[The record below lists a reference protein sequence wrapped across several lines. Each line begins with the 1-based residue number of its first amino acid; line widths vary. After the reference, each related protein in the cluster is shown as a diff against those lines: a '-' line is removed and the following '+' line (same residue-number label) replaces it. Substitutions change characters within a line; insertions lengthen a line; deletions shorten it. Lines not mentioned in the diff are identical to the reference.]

1 MNQLELFEPEHIE
14 RLDLLSKD
22 ELKQFLKLQID
33 LNNRMITEVRRL
45 KALENELRQRSFLVE
60 EQYVTIKNKLYG
72 RSSEKEKSAEPEK
85 SETPKNPK
93 TKVQL
98 PSARYPNAPI
108 IERDITL
115 DNPPNCACCNHQLTD
130 SGMTE
135 DSEYLTVVPAQYI
148 VVREKK
154 HKYRCEKCHGDLKT
168 SPANPRIKPG
178 SSFSDEMM
186 IDVALSKYCDLIPV
200 ERYAAMA
207 GREGIKDLPPQSLI
221 ETTHYV
227 ADFLKVVYDL
237 IKLDILRSQILHAD
251 ETPHRMLE
259 GHEKSRWY
267 LWGFSN
273 KKSCYFEIHDTRS
286 GDVASELLINSE
298 CEYLLSDVFSGYNK
312 AIRDTN
318 VKRQELNRPLI
329 LNPNC
334 NAHARRKFK
343 EAKDN
348 FSDEARYFIDEYKAI
363 YRLEDKCKD
372 LDKKEVESLRSQ
384 MVTHFENMKSRA
396 MQNIAGYSS
405 KSSIG
410 KAMSYFLGNY
420 EGLTLFLKNGD
431 IAIDN
436 NHQERLLRNPVV
448 GRKTWYG
455 THSLRGAETAAVL
468 FTLVETCKLNNVNP
482 REYFKNLVEDLHIG
496 KKPYTPSE
504 FKSLPH

>member
-1 MNQLELFEPEHIE
+1 MKQLELFEAEHIE
-14 RLDLLSKD
+14 RLDLLSKA

-33 LNNRMITEVRRL
+33 LNNRMMTEVRRL
-45 KALENELRQRSFLVE
+45 KALEYELRQRSFLVE
-60 EQYVTIKNKLYG
+60 EQYITIKNKLFG
-72 RSSEKEKSAEPEK
+72 CSSEKEKPEIHEK
-85 SETPKNPK
+85 ADSEKAPR

-98 PSARYPNAPI
+98 PSLRYPNAPV
-108 IERDITL
+108 IERHITL
-115 DNPPNCACCNHQLTD
+115 DSPPNCTCCSNQLTD

-135 DSEYLTVVPAQYI
+135 NSEYLTVVPAQYI
-148 VVREKK
+148 VVREMK

-168 SPANPRIKPG
+168 APANPRIKSG

-221 ETTHYV
+221 ETTHYL
-227 ADFLKVVYDL
+227 ADFLKVAYEL
-237 IKLDILRSQILHAD
+237 IKKDILLSKILHAD

-273 KKSCYFEIHDTRS
+273 KRSCYFEIHDTRS

-312 AIRDTN
+312 AIKDTN
-318 VKRQELNRPLI
+318 VKRLELSRPLI

-343 EAKDN
+343 EAKEN
-348 FSDEARYFIDEYKAI
+348 FTDEARYFIDEYKSI
-363 YRLEDKCKD
+363 YRLEDQCKGKTREEIE
-372 LDKKEVESLRSQ
+372 LIRSQ
-384 MVTHFENMKSRA
+384 METHFQNMKTRA
-396 MQNIAGYSS
+396 MQNFAGYSS

-420 EGLTLFLKNGD
+420 DGLTLFLKNGD
-431 IAIDN
+431 ISIDN

-455 THSLRGAETAAVL
+455 THSIRGAETAAIL

-482 REYFKNLVEDLHIG
+482 REYFKNLVEDLHLG

-504 FKSLPH
+504 FKDLPH

>member
-1 MNQLELFEPEHIE
+1 MKQLELFEPEHFE
-14 RLDLLSKD
+14 RLDNLTKD
-22 ELKQFLKLQID
+22 ELKQFLKLQMD
-33 LNNRMITEVRRL
+33 LNNRMMAEVRRL
-45 KALENELRQRSFLVE
+45 KALEHELRQRSFLVE
-60 EQYVTIKNKLYG
+60 EQYITIKNKIYG
-72 RSSEKEKSAEPEK
+72 RSSEKEKSKERERSNVDK
-85 SETPKNPK
+85 VSK

-98 PSARYPNAPI
+98 PSLRYPNAPI
-108 IERDITL
+108 IERHITL
-115 DNPPNCACCNHQLTD
+115 DNPPNCNCCHHQLTD

-135 DSEYLTVVPAQYI
+135 DSEYLTVVPAQYL

-168 SPANPRIKPG
+168 TPANPRIKPG

-227 ADFLKVVYDL
+227 SDFLRGVYDL
-237 IKLDILRSQILHAD
+237 IKKDILLSKILHAD

-286 GDVASELLINSE
+286 GDIASDLLINSE

-312 AIRDTN
+312 AIKDSN
-318 VKRQELNRPLI
+318 IKRMELNRTLI

-343 EAKDN
+343 EAKEN
-348 FSDEARYFIDEYKAI
+348 FDDEARYFIDEYKAI
-363 YRLEDKCKD
+363 YKLEDHCKSKTKD
-372 LDKKEVESLRSQ
+372 EIETIRAQ
-384 MVTHFENMKSRA
+384 MDTHFKNMKTQA
-396 MQNIAGYSS
+396 IKNFAGYSS

-420 EGLTLFLKNGD
+420 DGLTLFLKNGD

-436 NHQERLLRNPVV
+436 NSQERLLRNPVV

-455 THSLRGAETAAVL
+455 THSIRGAETAAVL

-482 REYFKNLVEDLHIG
+482 REYFKKLVEDLHLG

-504 FKSLPH
+504 FIDLPH